1 MKMED
6 SRKGTLKNTPI
17 QPLRIVLLF
26 NDTSVVERG
35 NESDSLPD
43 ADLDSHQSIIDALES
58 RGHTVQALGI
68 HYENLHLLDTLEA
81 DFVLNLCDGT
91 GLDGHPGLEVVAALE
106 NRGLPFSGASSG
118 FYFTSS
124 GKWRTKRRLA
134 TARVPAPFGVLLPS
148 PEVPLHGA
156 LKFPLFVKP
165 RDAYGSLG
173 VDDNS
178 LVKNEEELRAR
189 VAYVVDTFGTDALV
203 EEYIAGRELAVA
215 LIGAGDSAVVL
226 PPLEVTFG
234 KAYDSKL
241 KIRSYATKH
250 DTTSDDYRDFGVVCP
265 AQLDDE
271 TEKRVRQVALQAYR
285 ALGGDGYGRVDLRL
299 SADGTPYVLEVNANC
314 SLEEG
319 ESPEDCGLFP
329 LICRAVGW
337 DSADMYQALIRS
349 GLDRPAPQT
358 KAPLA
363 MRWHHGRTTT
373 HALYPVALG
382 ERLLPFG
389 PVYPAKAHSSLGAFT
404 TIDGKPVLVEPHVRH
419 LDHAADPN
427 LVPVRD
433 GSTLWL
439 EAARP
444 IQAGELLTIDR
455 RAPLDLPHP
464 VTRPRPVGR
473 MASAIRRRGERTLTP

>member
-1 MKMED
+1 MED
-6 SRKGTLKNTPI
+6 SSYAVEKPGPI
-17 QPLRIVLLF
+17 PALRIVLLF

-35 NESDSLPD
+35 NPSDALPD
-43 ADLDSHQSIIDALES
+43 ADLNSHQEIVHALES
-58 RGHTVQALGI
+58 RGHTVSALGI

-106 NRGLPFSGASSG
+106 RRGLPFSGASSG

-134 TARVPAPFGVLLPS
+134 TARVPAPFGLLLPS
-148 PEVPLHGA
+148 PDVPLHGA

-173 VDDNS
+173 VDEAS
-178 LVKNEEELRAR
+178 LVHNEDELRAR
-189 VAYVVDTFGTDALV
+189 VAYVVETFGTDALV
-203 EEYIAGRELAVA
+203 EEYIAGREIAVA
-215 LIGAGDSAVVL
+215 LIGGGDQAIAL

-234 KAYDSKL
+234 KAYDGKP

-250 DTTSDDYRDFGVVCP
+250 DTTSDYYRDFGIVCP
-265 AQLDDE
+265 AELDAE
-271 TEKRVRQVALQAYR
+271 TDKRVRQVALQAYR
-285 ALGGDGYGRVDLRL
+285 ALGGDGYGRVDFRL

-337 DSADMYQALIRS
+337 DSADMYQALIHS
-349 GLDRPAPQT
+349 GLSRPAPVT

-363 MRWHHGRTTT
+363 MRWHQGRTTA
-373 HALYPVALG
+373 HALYDVALG

-389 PVYPAKAHSSLGAFT
+389 PVYPAKSIHTLGSFT
-404 TIDGKPVLVEPHVRH
+404 TVDGKPVLVEPHVRH
-419 LDHAADPN
+419 LDHAPDPN
-427 LVPVRD
+427 LVPIRD
-433 GSTLWL
+433 GTTLWL

-473 MASAIRRRGERTLTP
+473 MASSTRRRDRTLQP